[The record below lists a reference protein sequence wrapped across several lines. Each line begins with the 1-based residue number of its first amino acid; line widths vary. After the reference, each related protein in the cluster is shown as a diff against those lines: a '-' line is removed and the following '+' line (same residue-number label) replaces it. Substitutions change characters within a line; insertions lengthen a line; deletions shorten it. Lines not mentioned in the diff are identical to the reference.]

1 MGANKLIAAHLH
13 DQTDCLTS
21 SGFSHAVS
29 SGAENEV
36 NSEGTE
42 TALSGLTTR
51 VFSTKSWSSRGAS
64 VQKNIDQTN
73 KNS

>member
-51 VFSTKSWSSRGAS
+51 VFSTKS
-64 VQKNIDQTN
+64 
-73 KNS
+73 